1 MGGGNG
7 PVIAGRWRF
16 PWISRDGRVIILAGG
31 LRSFGAGFAVVVLGV
46 YLGDLGLTLGQIG
59 VFFTA
64 GVAGSALLT
73 FAVGFMAGRI
83 GLRAMFIG
91 VTLLQAAPVAALV
104 LSDNA
109 GMLAAAAFVGAI
121 SGAAGRGPVQPLE
134 QASLAVAADGR
145 RRTDVF
151 AVYRIVST
159 GGAAFGALAAGLT
172 PVIADAF
179 GISSLGAQKVM
190 LVGYGGCLLAAEGLY
205 LLVSKEAGAL
215 AAGDAG
221 WTNPVKLKSRRT
233 ILTLTALF
241 SVDHFAG
248 AILVQSLV
256 AYWFNTRFGFE
267 LGSLAW
273 IFFVSN
279 GLSAISLWLA
289 AKLADRF
296 GLINTMVF
304 THIPSSLFLIA
315 AAFAPVGWL
324 AVVFWQA
331 RASLSQMDVPTRD
344 SYTMAIVAPDER
356 VAMASIHLT
365 GRSVAGTAGPVAA
378 TALWQ
383 GLSAAA
389 PFVACGVIKIAY
401 DLSLYALFRN
411 VRPPEETAR
420 LAREA
425 ASRR

>member
-1 MGGGNG
+1 
-7 PVIAGRWRF
+7 VTAGRWRF

-46 YLGDLGLTLGQIG
+46 YLGDLGLSLGQIG
-59 VFFTA
+59 AFFTA

-73 FAVGFMAGRI
+73 SAVGFMAGRT
-83 GLRAMFIG
+83 GMRTMFIG

-104 LSDNA
+104 LSDDA
-109 GMLAAAAFVGAI
+109 GVLAGAAFVGAI
-121 SGAAGRGPVQPLE
+121 SGVAGRGPVQPLE
-134 QASLAVAADGR
+134 QASLAVAAGVR

-159 GGAAFGALAAGLT
+159 GAAAFGALAAGLA
-172 PVIADAF
+172 PVIAVAF
-179 GISSLGAQKVM
+179 GISSLDAQKVM
-190 LVGYGGCLLAAEGLY
+190 IVAYGVCLLAAEGLY
-205 LLVSKEAGAL
+205 LLVSKEAGAP
-215 AAGDAG
+215 AASDAV
-221 WTNPVKLKSRRT
+221 WTNPLKLKSRGI
-233 ILTLTALF
+233 ILKLTVLF
-241 SVDHFAG
+241 GVDHFAG
-248 AILVQSLV
+248 AMLVQSLV

-279 GLSAISLWLA
+279 LLSAISLFLA
-289 AKLADRF
+289 AKLANRF

-304 THIPSSLFLIA
+304 THIPSSLFMIG
-315 AAFAPVGWL
+315 AAFAPFGWL
-324 AVVFWQA
+324 AVALWQA
-331 RASLSQMDVPTRD
+331 RSFLSQMDVPTRD
-344 SYTMAIVAPDER
+344 SYTMAIVGPEER
-356 VAMASIHLT
+356 VAMASISLT

-401 DLSLYALFRN
+401 DLSLYAVFRN
-411 VRPPEETAR
+411 VRPPEEQAR

-425 ASRR
+425 PPRS